1 MEASLEPT
9 KSTTTEAGTGTPS
22 YSGTSFVTM
31 RSNWLKGYDVYVDGM
46 FIGKEGTGSD
56 ILDGVYNFRVPG
68 GMMHTIVLM
77 KNGQS
82 YPETG
87 TFLSGVSYRFTI

>member
-1 MEASLEPT
+1 
-9 KSTTTEAGTGTPS
+9 
-22 YSGTSFVTM
+22 
-31 RSNWLKGYDVYVDGM
+31 M